1 MLGMIDTYH
10 ALISDRPHRRPL
22 ARHHALRQIYLARD
36 VLFQAELVEQFQVCL
51 GVYPTGSMVELTTGE
66 VAVVMAQNQA
76 RRLTPRVVI
85 LSTPDKLPLTTFQVV
100 DLMNQNPD
108 GPMVHIRR
116 SLIPGAYGIDAAD
129 LFLQ

>member
-1 MLGMIDTYH
+1 MVE
-10 ALISDRPHRRPL
+10 
-22 ARHHALRQIYLARD
+22 Q
-36 VLFQAELVEQFQVCL
+36 LVEQFQVCL

-85 LSTPDKLPLTTFQVV
+85 LSTPEKLPLTTFQVV
-100 DLMNQNPD
+100 DLMNQNSERPQ
-108 GPMVHIRR
+108 VHIHR
-116 SLIPGAYGIDAAD
+116 SLTPGAYGIDAAD